1 MYPYFRREL
10 SLYLPAHRGF
20 NALWALSLRCPFDLM
35 KETFYS
41 ARSPLA
47 SPRGFARRAWD
58 DLRIS
63 PVIARVLFTRNLRA
77 QHRQS
82 WLGYAWLLLGPL
94 AVTLTWVYLNA
105 ANIINVGPTALP
117 YPVHVLA
124 GTLLWQLF
132 VESINGPLQQF
143 GESNELI
150 TKARVPHEAIL
161 LSGVLQILF
170 NFGVRLI
177 LLLGVLFWFAIP
189 LQASLFL
196 VPLGVGAL
204 LALGLALGL
213 LLAPL
218 GLLYQDVG
226 RGLGLLLGFWFFVTP
241 VVYPAPKAWPA
252 SLLVGLNPV
261 TPLLVTTRDWL
272 TGRAAAASG
281 AFALTALV
289 GALLL
294 VFSWLIYRLAR
305 PHLVAR
311 L

>member
-1 MYPYFRREL
+1 
-10 SLYLPAHRGF
+10 
-20 NALWALSLRCPFDLM
+20 M
-35 KETFYS
+35 KETLYS

-47 SPRGFARRAWD
+47 SPRLFARQAWN

-63 PVIARVLFTRNLRA
+63 PAIARVLFTRNLRA

-105 ANIINVGPTALP
+105 TNIINVGPTALP

-132 VESINGPLQQF
+132 VEAINSPLQQL
-143 GESNELI
+143 GSSNELI

-161 LSGVLQILF
+161 FSGILQILF
-170 NFGVRLI
+170 NFGVRLV
-177 LLLGVLFWFAIP
+177 LLLGVLFWFAVP
-189 LQASLFL
+189 LQVSMLL
-196 VPLGVGAL
+196 VPLGIGAL
-204 LALGLALGL
+204 MALGLALGL
-213 LLAPL
+213 LLTPL

-241 VVYPAPKAWPA
+241 VVYPEPTAWPA

-261 TPLLVTTRDWL
+261 TPLLLTTRDWL
-272 TGRAAAASG
+272 TGQSAGALG

-289 GALLL
+289 CALLL
-294 VFSWLIYRLAR
+294 IFGWLIYRLAR